1 MSDAKP
7 EALNET
13 ERTALRAASEAF
25 VLIRMLTA
33 GPMTTE
39 AWKVI
44 YDMADAFHNVPDYCA
59 MPAQQRVANSFLLE
73 AGLRHSIDALD
84 KHGLGSH
91 HLPTR
96 A

>member
-1 MSDAKP
+1 MSDMKP

-33 GPMTTE
+33 RPMTPE

-44 YDMADAFHNVPDYCA
+44 YDMADAFHNIPEYCA
-59 MPAQQRVANSFLLE
+59 GPVQQRAASRFLLE
-73 AGLRHSIDALD
+73 AGLRQGVDAFD
-84 KHGLGSH
+84 KHQLVSH
-91 HLPTR
+91 HLPTQ